1 MLDDLVEQR
10 IQSSIRC
17 GDFDNLPGSGK
28 PLELGD
34 DSLIAP
40 ELRITFRILKNSGYV
55 PAEVKALSD
64 VFALECV
71 IRDLDA
77 ASSEKSLAI
86 KRLEALK
93 LKLGNSGCFSRVL
106 ENRKDYFRRIWH
118 KLDRSEIE

>member
-17 GDFDNLPGSGK
+17 GDFDNLPGRGK

-40 ELRITFRILKNSGYV
+40 ELRMTFRILKNSGYV
-55 PAEVKALSD
+55 PAEVKALND
-64 VFALECV
+64 VFELECF
-71 IRDLDA
+71 IRDLDS
-77 ASSEKSLAI
+77 ASSERRLAI

-106 ENRKDYFRRIWH
+106 ENRQDYFRRICR
-118 KLDRSEIE
+118 KLDKREIE

>member
-1 MLDDLVEQR
+1 MLDDSVEQR

-34 DSLIAP
+34 GSLIAP
-40 ELRITFRILKNSGYV
+40 ELRMTFRILKNSGYV

-64 VFALECV
+64 VFALECF
-71 IRDLDA
+71 IRDLDSV
-77 ASSEKSLAI
+77 SSERRLAI

-93 LKLGNSGCFSRVL
+93 LQLWNSGCFSRVL
-106 ENRKDYFRRIWH
+106 ENREDYFRRICH
-118 KLDRSEIE
+118 KLDRGEIE

>member
-77 ASSEKSLAI
+77 ASSERSLAI
-86 KRLEALK
+86 KWLEALK

-106 ENRKDYFRRIWH
+106 ENRKDYFRRICR

>member
-17 GDFDNLPGSGK
+17 GDFDNLPGRGK

-40 ELRITFRILKNSGYV
+40 ELRMTFRILKNSGYV
-55 PAEVKALSD
+55 PAEVKALND
-64 VFALECV
+64 VFELECF
-71 IRDLDA
+71 IRDLDS
-77 ASSEKSLAI
+77 ASSERRLAI

-106 ENRKDYFRRIWH
+106 ENRQDYFRRICR
-118 KLDRSEIE
+118 KLDKGEIE

>member
-17 GDFDNLPGSGK
+17 GDFDNLPGRGK

-40 ELRITFRILKNSGYV
+40 ELRMTFRILKNSGYV
-55 PAEVKALSD
+55 PAEVKALND
-64 VFALECV
+64 VFELECF
-71 IRDLDA
+71 IRDLDS
-77 ASSEKSLAI
+77 ASSERRLAI

-93 LKLGNSGCFSRVL
+93 LKLGNSGCFIRVL
-106 ENRKDYFRRIWH
+106 ENRQDYFRRICR
-118 KLDRSEIE
+118 KLDKREIE

>member
-40 ELRITFRILKNSGYV
+40 ELRMTFRILKNSGHV
-55 PAEVKALSD
+55 PAEVKALDD
-64 VFALECV
+64 VFELECF
-71 IRDLDA
+71 IRDLDS
-77 ASSEKSLAI
+77 ASSERRLAI

-93 LKLGNSGCFSRVL
+93 LQLGNSGCFSRAL
-106 ENRKDYFRRIWH
+106 ENRKDYFRRICH
-118 KLDRSEIE
+118 KLDRGEIE

>member
-40 ELRITFRILKNSGYV
+40 ELRMAFRVLKNSGYV
-55 PAEVKALSD
+55 PAEVKALND
-64 VFALECV
+64 VFELECF
-71 IRDLDA
+71 ISDRDS
-77 ASSEKSLAI
+77 ASSERSLAI

-93 LKLGNSGCFSRVL
+93 LKLENSGCFSRVL
-106 ENRKDYFRRIWH
+106 ETRKDYLRKICR
-118 KLDRSEIE
+118 KLDTSEIE

>member
-17 GDFDNLPGSGK
+17 GDFDDLPGSGK

-40 ELRITFRILKNSGYV
+40 ELRMSFRILKNSGYV
-55 PAEVKALSD
+55 PAEVKALND

-77 ASSEKSLAI
+77 ASSERSLAL

-93 LKLGNSGCFSRVL
+93 LQLGNSGCFSRVL
-106 ENRKDYFRRIWH
+106 ENIKFYLQLFCR